1 MRSESA
7 VVDIANERV
16 EEFHNRLKREVK
28 KITCD
33 LKSKEK
39 MADHT
44 FNLTREELETLV
56 QVLNGQLHQ
65 VVAAMN
71 NAK

>member
-7 VVDIANERV
+7 VVDIANARV

-28 KITCD
+28 KITRE
-33 LKSKEK
+33 LMSKEK
-39 MADHT
+39 MADYT
-44 FNLTREELETLV
+44 FKLTREELETLV

-65 VVAAMN
+65 VVAAVN